1 LLDHVVDADPLAAA
15 VDFAASEEVTTRPP
29 PKTRDIP
36 LREPNLA
43 ALCEAARVR
52 LGTARPPL
60 PAPMRAVDAIEAAT
74 KLFDEGLAIERRAFL
89 ELMATPESRGL
100 RHAFFAERAAAKV
113 DGIPPDTAVRPLE
126 AVAVIGAGTMGA
138 GIAVALLDAGVPL
151 WLLEA
156 DQAALDRGLA
166 RIAAIYDAQ
175 VEKGKLPAGERDRRL
190 ARLRPTLAYQAIG
203 QADLVIE

>member
-1 LLDHVVDADPLAAA
+1 
-15 VDFAASEEVTTRPP
+15 
-29 PKTRDIP
+29 
-36 LREPNLA
+36 
-43 ALCEAARVR
+43 
-52 LGTARPPL
+52 
-60 PAPMRAVDAIEAAT
+60 
-74 KLFDEGLAIERRAFL
+74 
-89 ELMATPESRGL
+89 
-100 RHAFFAERAAAKV
+100 AKV
-113 DGIPPDTAVRPLE
+113 GGIHPDTGVRQLE

-203 QADLVIE
+203 QADLVIEAVFESLEVKREAFLALARARKP